1 MYHFPSTQFF
11 LRNMPTKSP
20 RQIPRKNQI
29 SDFNPMTCLLLTFNH
44 RQIFY
49 TVKALHKSCY
59 INELCQ
65 NNQCLY
71 LCTIKWWTFKTKLYN
86 PTRGARGQLRKYT
99 KTGQGGRTSS
109 NQRRLQIQKKRTTG
123 WNWTT
128 DIIISSTTGEVFLPR
143 AKVRTPSVNQ
153 ASYPDLALAGLILR
167 TFDRSDK
174 VNINVTE
181 PL

>member
-71 LCTIKWWTFKTKLYN
+71 LCTIK
-86 PTRGARGQLRKYT
+86 
-99 KTGQGGRTSS
+99 
-109 NQRRLQIQKKRTTG
+109 
-123 WNWTT
+123 
-128 DIIISSTTGEVFLPR
+128 
-143 AKVRTPSVNQ
+143 
-153 ASYPDLALAGLILR
+153 
-167 TFDRSDK
+167 
-174 VNINVTE
+174 
-181 PL
+181 